1 MEWRFV
7 LHAIYTHLPSW
18 ESLAALAGA
27 ASAIAAFWTIRSTA
41 HTKENERLLKH
52 ATQTL
57 ERAYEAIADGN
68 HRIPPDPDRLAWL
81 TAARLIVEY
90 RETKKMISD
99 RSIFRECESHE
110 EYWRH
115 QFYIWLSPLEIG
127 AVGFYQT
134 GPIDKTSA
142 VVVHSFAD
150 WPDGRIDPLSIYETP
165 QVAIDRLG
173 VSRLWHSL
181 RTYLGIP

>member
-7 LHAIYTHLPSW
+7 LHAIYSHLPSW

-27 ASAIAAFWTIRSTA
+27 ASAIAAFWTIKATA
-41 HTKENERLLKH
+41 DTKENERLLKH

-68 HRIPPDPDRLAWL
+68 DRVPPDADRIAWL
-81 TAARLIVEY
+81 TAARLIIEY
-90 RETKKMISD
+90 RETKKRISD
-99 RSIFRECESHE
+99 KSIFRECESHE

-115 QFYIWLSPLEIG
+115 KFYIWLSPLETV
-127 AVGFYQT
+127 AVGFYHA
-134 GPIDKTSA
+134 GPIDKRSA

-150 WPDGRIDPLSIYETP
+150 WPNDRVDPLSQYETP
-165 QVAIDRLG
+165 KAAIDSLG
-173 VSRLWHSL
+173 LSLMWRTL